1 MARPRLGAPRQ
12 IRRWRHTTPTHTRR
26 GERERA
32 IWKYYFSRS
41 LLTSHLPCVLASP
54 SAKHRVCARSVWPR
68 VRAREEDMK
77 TLRQNGAGTPPGGQT
92 DMNRHTPNRHA
103 SPSLALGLSLTSRT
117 LSFNSWA
124 SSSQSKLDVA
134 SARKAA
140 TAACLPMASSN
151 ASSTSPPRPSPPR
164 RTSAEREATSGAADS
179 TSYTQSLASTR
190 SKVPR
195 AEAAAGSPH
204 ASGATATASPK
215 PLSAAPAA
223 RRGRH
228 SCRSVSV
235 VVQPSAAAVSPG
247 RARPAPTSTHAPR
260 QPAASSPEIGRD
272 WARAAA
278 AGRDAAR

>member
-1 MARPRLGAPRQ
+1 
-12 IRRWRHTTPTHTRR
+12 
-26 GERERA
+26 
-32 IWKYYFSRS
+32 
-41 LLTSHLPCVLASP
+41 
-54 SAKHRVCARSVWPR
+54 
-68 VRAREEDMK
+68 MK

-124 SSSQSKLDVA
+124 SSSHSKLDVA

-215 PLSAAPAA
+215 PFSAAPAA

-235 VVQPSAAAVSPG
+235 VVQPSAAAVRPG

-272 WARAAA
+272 CARAAA